1 MKSNKFW
8 LILLAVLVIVS
19 SIAALMLRQTPTSY
33 ARIYLHGELAETVN
47 LLEVT
52 EPYSMIFQTN
62 GNLNIVELEYGRVRI
77 LESNCPS
84 GACVR
89 QGWISG
95 GLIPIVCLPH
105 RLVITLEGDDTNA
118 DIDAVVG

>member
-1 MKSNKFW
+1 LKSDRFW
-8 LILLAVLVIVS
+8 LILLGVLVLVSLIVV
-19 SIAALMLRQTPTSY
+19 LMLRQTPTSY
-33 ARIYLHGELAETVN
+33 ARIYLHGELRETVN
-47 LLEVT
+47 LSEVT
-52 EPYSMIFQTN
+52 EPYRMTFQAN
-62 GNLNIVELEYGRVRI
+62 GSLNIVEVEYSRIRI

-105 RLVITLEGDDTNA
+105 RLVITLEGDDINT

>member
-1 MKSNKFW
+1 M
-8 LILLAVLVIVS
+8 
-19 SIAALMLRQTPTSY
+19 LMLWQTSSSY
-33 ARIYLHGELAETVN
+33 ARIYLHGELVETVN
-47 LLEVT
+47 LSEVA
-52 EPYSMIFQTN
+52 EPYRMTFQADGSLN
-62 GNLNIVELEYGRVRI
+62 INIVEVEYSRIRI

-105 RLVITLEGDDTNA
+105 RLVITLEGDDINT